1 MQAQN
6 SEFTFM
12 KNYEIIEVVGRG
24 SYGVVVKAV
33 EIETNQHVAIKKI
46 LIPHEQCMVNDR
58 KKFLR
63 EITILTKIQHPNLVK
78 LKELDVE
85 IRKDNNFAYLVF
97 EYLQSDLWKVLKSS
111 LELSKLEIK
120 FIMYQIL
127 QGIKHIHS
135 KNVIHRD
142 LKPGNILLNKSTYEI
157 KICDFGLARTVETNM
172 DINQIIIE
180 SNTNKINDTTTT
192 QPELCTSNLPLKEE
206 DLKKCELPGD
216 KQVVV
221 SNFIFILNLEN

>member
-1 MQAQN
+1 MQAQTIN
-6 SEFTFM
+6 SCFSFM
-12 KNYEIIEVVGRG
+12 KNYEVIDLVGRG

-33 EIETNQHVAIKKI
+33 EIETKQLVAIKKI

-63 EITILTKIQHPNLVK
+63 EISILTKIQHPNLVK

-111 LELSKLEIK
+111 LELTKLEIK

-142 LKPGNILLNKSTYEI
+142 LKPGNILLNKNTYEI

-172 DINQIIIE
+172 DMNEIINE
-180 SNTNKINDTTTT
+180 NTSKTLVDDPPK
-192 QPELCTSNLPLKEE
+192 QLVVASLPLKEE
-206 DLKKCELPGD
+206 DSKKNEELED
-216 KQVVV
+216 KQILV
-221 SNFIFILNLEN
+221 SF